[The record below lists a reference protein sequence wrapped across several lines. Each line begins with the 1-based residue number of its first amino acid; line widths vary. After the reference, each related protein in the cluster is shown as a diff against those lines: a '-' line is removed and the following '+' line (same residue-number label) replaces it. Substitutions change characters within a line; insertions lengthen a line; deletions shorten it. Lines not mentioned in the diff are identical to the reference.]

1 MILDRFENLMKYEAL
16 IPNLAKAVEFCKT
29 AGSLAPGRYEFEG
42 GFVLIQE
49 GETASTPEEG
59 NFEAHKEYV
68 DVQVLAEGAEV
79 MAWADISG
87 LELAVPYK
95 PDAWFFSGQA
105 TEVVKIQ
112 PGVAYVMFPHDGH
125 KACCHLDTP
134 THYRKYVI
142 KCPVQK

>member
-29 AGSLAPGRYEFEG
+29 AGSLA
-42 GFVLIQE
+42 
-49 GETASTPEEG
+49 
-59 NFEAHKEYV
+59 HKEYI